1 GRGRGH
7 GRGPRAAGR
16 EPAGPRG
23 AGQAAAQAG
32 HWPRVRDVLGRAV
45 GQAAMDRIL
54 LQGMRFWGHHGLLP
68 HEREQGQPFEVDLE
82 VELDLSRARESDRL
96 EETVDYRLLFRAVQ
110 EVVEGEPVHLLEHL
124 AERIRRQVERTLEA
138 LPV

>member
-1 GRGRGH
+1 
-7 GRGPRAAGR
+7 
-16 EPAGPRG
+16 
-23 AGQAAAQAG
+23 
-32 HWPRVRDVLGRAV
+32 
-45 GQAAMDRIL
+45 MDRIL

-124 AERIRRQVERTLEA
+124 AERIRRQVERSLEA
-138 LPV
+138 LPVQRGRIRVRVRKPQAPLGGMLDGVQVEVEG

>member
-1 GRGRGH
+1 
-7 GRGPRAAGR
+7 
-16 EPAGPRG
+16 
-23 AGQAAAQAG
+23 
-32 HWPRVRDVLGRAV
+32 
-45 GQAAMDRIL
+45 MDRIL

-110 EVVEGEPVHLLEHL
+110 KVGEGEPVHLLEHL

-138 LPV
+138 LPVQRGRIRVRVRKPQAPLGGMLDGVQVEVEG